1 MLLLPVVTKFL
12 ASKLR
17 VNSSLSGGPARGANL
32 SVLISILEGLQ
43 ESKGLIDISSN
54 IGIID
59 SHMSEGLFLINEES
73 TSEGDSLQSVAFSI
87 NKDSVVFGD
96 NLGDV
101 SQERDRQR
109 SEASLF
115 SRLKSKFSVG
125 EVRVYGNSNNLAVYI
140 FYTNIV
146 NFEKFYSA
154 WRTPQISS
162 CNLQF
167 QQGTRR

>member
-17 VNSSLSGGPARGANL
+17 VNCSLSGGPARRAYL
-32 SVLISILEGLQ
+32 SVLISILEGLK

-54 IGIID
+54 ISIID
-59 SHMSEGLFLINEES
+59 SHMSECLFLVNEES

-87 NKDSVVFGD
+87 NKDSVVLGD
-96 NLGDV
+96 NLGDI
-101 SQERDRQR
+101 SQEGDRQR
-109 SEASLF
+109 SEASLL
-115 SRLKSKFSVG
+115 SGLKSKFSVG
-125 EVRVYGNSNNLAVYI
+125 EVRVYGNSYNLAVYI
-140 FYTNIV
+140 FYKNIV
-146 NFEKFYSA
+146 NFENFYSA

-167 QQGTRR
+167 Q